1 MADGQASGDRD
12 GEGARVSVLLPLPL
26 SGAYDY
32 RVPPHL
38 VVAPGDIVTVPL
50 GNRPV
55 KGVVWGTGSREVP
68 DQKLKDIKE
77 VSDLPPVVEG
87 LRRLIDWVAAYT
99 LSPPGAV
106 LRMTLNVPSAL
117 EPPRATTAYVPAP
130 ERDQLVATDS
140 RIRLTDARRKVLA
153 TLGEGPPQSAA
164 HIGRA
169 AGVSAAV
176 VRGMAD
182 AGLLRPVSVTP
193 EIDLP
198 VPDWQRPGP
207 TLSKAQEDA
216 ARALVGDVE
225 RAGEDDGFSVT
236 LLDGVTGSGK
246 TEVYFEAIA
255 AAIAR
260 GLQVMV
266 LLPEIALTA
275 QWLERFHRR
284 FGTAPLEWHSDL
296 TGAERR
302 LGWRAVIS
310 GKARVVVGARSSLF
324 LPFPDL
330 GLIVIDEEHDPSFKQ
345 EEGVIYNAR
354 DMAVVRARLG
364 NLPIVLA
371 SATPSLETV
380 TNADTGRYRR
390 LRLPE
395 RHGGAELPTIT
406 AIDMRQESLE
416 RQSWLS
422 QSLKQAIARTL
433 AAGEQTMLFL
443 NRRGYAPL
451 TLCRHCGHRLECPNC
466 TAWLV
471 EHRLQGRLECHHC
484 GLSIRPPEACP
495 ECGTEESLAACGPGV
510 ERLAEEVAARFP
522 QARCAIMASDTLQ
535 GPAAAAR
542 LVRRMQD
549 REVDI
554 LIGTQIMAKGHH
566 FPWLTLVGVID
577 ADLGLAGGDL
587 RASERTFQLL
597 HQVSGRAGREE
608 RPGHVL
614 LQSYQPDHAVMEA
627 LVSGDRD
634 RFLASE
640 AAERERHVMPPFGR
654 LAALIVSGPDIRQ
667 VDEAARLLA
676 RSRPP
681 DARVQVL
688 GPAPAP
694 LAILRGRHRRRLLVK
709 APRDIN
715 MQAFLRAWLARARV
729 PSAVRVQVDVD
740 PYSFM

>member
-1 MADGQASGDRD
+1 MAQVHASGDS
-12 GEGARVSVLLPLPL
+12 EGRERRVSVLLPLPL

-32 RVPPHL
+32 RVPDHL
-38 VVAPGDIVTVPL
+38 AVELGDIVTVPL
-50 GNRPV
+50 GKRDL
-55 KGVVWGTGSREVP
+55 KGVVWGAGSLEVP

-77 VSDLPPVVEG
+77 VSDLPRVALP
-87 LRRLIDWVAAYT
+87 LRQLIDWVAAYT

-117 EPPRATTAYVPAP
+117 EPLRTTTAYIPTP
-130 ERDQLVATDS
+130 ERDRLALTDS
-140 RIRLTDARRKVLA
+140 RIRMTEARQRVLA
-153 TLGEGPPQSAA
+153 TLAEGPPRSAA
-164 HIGRA
+164 VVARA

-182 AGLLRPVSVTP
+182 AGLLRPISVTP

-198 VPDWQRPGP
+198 APEWQRAGP
-207 TLSKAQEDA
+207 VLSAAQDEA
-216 ARALVGDVE
+216 ATALIGDVQK
-225 RAGEDDGFSVT
+225 AGAEGGFSVT

-255 AAIAR
+255 AALAR
-260 GLQVMV
+260 DRQVLV

-275 QWLERFHRR
+275 QWLERFYRR
-284 FGTAPLEWHSDL
+284 FGAAPLEWHSDL
-296 TGAERR
+296 TGVERR

-310 GKARVVVGARSSLF
+310 GKAQVVVGARSSLF
-324 LPFPDL
+324 LPFPEL
-330 GLIVIDEEHDPSFKQ
+330 GLIVIDEEHDSSFKQ
-345 EEGVIYNAR
+345 EDGVIYNAR
-354 DMAVVRARLG
+354 DMAVVRGRLG
-364 NLPIVLA
+364 DIPVVLA

-380 TNADTGRYRR
+380 TNAETGRYRR

-395 RHGGAELPTIT
+395 RHGGAQLPTIT

-422 QSLKQAIARTL
+422 QSLQQAIAHTL

-471 EHRLQGRLECHHC
+471 EHRLRGRLECHHC
-484 GLSIRPPEACP
+484 GLSIRPPEICP
-495 ECGTEESLAACGPGV
+495 ECGAEDSLAACGPGV
-510 ERLAEEVAARFP
+510 ERLAEEVALRFPKARF
-522 QARCAIMASDTLQ
+522 AIMASDTLQ

-542 LVRRMQD
+542 LVRRMQE

-566 FPWLTLVGVID
+566 FPYLTLVGVID

-597 HQVSGRAGREE
+597 HQVAGRAGREA
-608 RPGHVL
+608 RPGQVL

-634 RFLASE
+634 RFLDSE
-640 AAERERHVMPPFGR
+640 ARERERHVMPPFGR
-654 LAALIVSGPDIRQ
+654 LAALIVSSPDGRQ
-667 VDEAARLLA
+667 ADEAARVLA
-676 RSRPP
+676 RSRPA
-681 DARVQVL
+681 DSRVQVL

-709 APRDIN
+709 APRTVN
-715 MQAFLRAWLARARV
+715 MQAFLRAWLERSRL
-729 PSAVRVQVDVD
+729 PNSVRVQVDVD

>member
-1 MADGQASGDRD
+1 MADGQASGE
-12 GEGARVSVLLPLPL
+12 GEGEGGRVSVLLPLPL

-55 KGVVWGTGSREVP
+55 KGIVWGAGSGEVA

-77 VSDLPPVVEG
+77 VSDLPPVAEG
-87 LRRLIDWVAAYT
+87 LRRLIDWVASYT

-106 LRMTLNVPSAL
+106 LRMTLNVP
-117 EPPRATTAYVPAP
+117 
-130 ERDQLVATDS
+130 
-140 RIRLTDARRKVLA
+140 
-153 TLGEGPPQSAA
+153 EGPPQSAA
-164 HIGRA
+164 RIGRA
-169 AGVSAAV
+169 AGVSAGV

-198 VPDWQRPGP
+198 VPDWHRAGP
-207 TLSKAQEDA
+207 TLSVAQDEA
-216 ARALVGDVE
+216 ARALIDDVG
-225 RAGEDDGFSVT
+225 RAGTEDGFSVT

-255 AAIAR
+255 AALAR

-302 LGWRAVIS
+302 LGWRAVID
-310 GKARVVVGARSSLF
+310 GKAKVVVGARSSLF
-324 LPFPDL
+324 LPFAEL

-380 TNADTGRYRR
+380 INAETGRYRR

-395 RHGGAELPTIT
+395 RHGGAELPTIKV
-406 AIDMRQESLE
+406 IDMREESLE

-422 QSLKQAIARTL
+422 KSLQEAIALTL
-433 AAGEQTMLFL
+433 AEGEQTMLFL

-495 ECGTEESLAACGPGV
+495 ECGAEESLAACGPGV
-510 ERLAEEVAARFP
+510 ERLAEEVMARFP

-608 RPGHVL
+608 RPGQVL

-640 AAERERHVMPPFGR
+640 AAERERHAMPPFGR

-676 RSRPP
+676 RSRPA
-681 DARVQVL
+681 DARVKVL

-715 MQAFLRAWLARARV
+715 MQGFLRSWLDRARV
-729 PSAVRVQVDVD
+729 PSAVRIQVDVD